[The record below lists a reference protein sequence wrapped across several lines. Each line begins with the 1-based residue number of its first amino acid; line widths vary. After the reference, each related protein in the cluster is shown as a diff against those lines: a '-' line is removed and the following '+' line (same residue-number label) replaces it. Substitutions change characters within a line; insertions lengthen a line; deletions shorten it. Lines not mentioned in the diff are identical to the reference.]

1 MNVTV
6 QRATRADASHVFT
19 HLREEDRRE
28 VATALGTDPTPIF
41 DLLMA
46 GYKASRSAISIRVD
60 KRCVAVFGI
69 NPSPIANV
77 VWLLATDEVNQHRLR
92 VLRTARRYAHRWFRA
107 YGTLLCIADNR
118 NLLHQRWI
126 KLCGFIEAG
135 DVWME
140 GHPFTKYLYYQQER
154 K

>member
-1 MNVTV
+1 MRPTS
-6 QRATRADASHVFT
+6 QKATRADADHVF
-19 HLREEDRRE
+19 HNLREEDRRE
-28 VATALGTDPTPIF
+28 VASALGSNPTPIF

-46 GYKASRSAISIRVD
+46 GFKSSRDAVSIRVD
-60 KRCVAVFGI
+60 GECVAVFGI
-69 NPSPIANV
+69 NPSPVANI
-77 VWLLATDEVNQHRLR
+77 VWLLATNGVNQHRLY
-92 VLRTARRYAHRWFRA
+92 VLRAGRRYAERWFRLH
-107 YGTLLCIADNR
+107 GTLLCIADNR
-118 NLLHQRWI
+118 NALHQRWI